1 MKFPLL
7 PLKAFIFAFAC
18 AAGFA
23 PATDAIAAATPD
35 PDLDVKVQI
44 VGEEIR
50 AQVSLFVRA
59 PVQRV
64 WDVVTDYER
73 APDYTRDLQV
83 SRVVSR
89 AGDTL
94 RLLQKGHVRL
104 GPFAFPV
111 ETVRDIRHTAPT
123 RSEARLVG
131 GTMKKYDSTTEVVRE
146 PGGTRLIVRSEAIP
160 DSAFAGF
167 VGESMVRRETEDRFK
182 RLRAEIMRRE
192 HLAAGN

>member
-1 MKFPLL
+1 MKSFLFS
-7 PLKAFIFAFAC
+7 LKAFITASVC
-18 AAGFA
+18 AAGLAFA
-23 PATDAIAAATPD
+23 SPATAAGD

-59 PVQRV
+59 PMQRV

-89 AGDTL
+89 SGDTL
-94 RLLQKGHVRL
+94 RLLQKGHVRI
-104 GPFAFPV
+104 GPFAMPV
-111 ETVRDIRHTAPT
+111 ETVRDIRQVAPMRT
-123 RSEARLVG
+123 EARLVG
-131 GTMKKYDSTTEVVRE
+131 GSMKKYDSTTEVVRE

-160 DSAFAGF
+160 DSAFGGF
-167 VGESMVRRETEDRFK
+167 IGESMVRRETEDRFK
-182 RLRAEIMRRE
+182 RIRAEILRRE
-192 HLAAGN
+192 HLAASN

>member
-1 MKFPLL
+1 MTSLLL
-7 PLKAFIFAFAC
+7 PLKAFIVAFVC

-23 PATDAIAAATPD
+23 TAPHAAAASPD

-59 PVQRV
+59 SSDRV

-73 APDYTRDLQV
+73 APTYTPDLQV

-89 AGDTL
+89 SGDTL
-94 RLLQKGHVRL
+94 RLLQKGRVRL
-104 GPFAFPV
+104 GPFAMPV
-111 ETVRDIRHTAPT
+111 ETVRDIRQVAPMRT
-123 RSEARLVG
+123 EARLVG
-131 GTMKKYDSTTEVVRE
+131 GSMKKYDSTTEVVRE
-146 PGGTRLIVRSEAIP
+146 ADGTRLIVRSEAIP

-167 VGESMVRRETEDRFK
+167 VGESMVRRETIERFK
-182 RLRAEIMRRE
+182 LLRAEILRRE
-192 HLAAGN
+192 HIAARN